1 MLVRLNKSKKCSI
14 MFLGDT
20 MKERIIFHIDVNNAF
35 LSWTAVKLLLEGYDK
50 DIRKIPSIIGGDE
63 KQRHG
68 IVLAKSPIAK
78 KYNISTAET
87 IYQAKRKCPYLQVFP
102 PDYKWYSEK
111 SKELF
116 QYLSKYSPVMEQ
128 FSIDECFMDMTGTNY
143 LYKNYLELAH
153 RIKEEIKTKFG
164 YTVNIG
170 IGNNKLCAK
179 MASDFEKPDKVHT
192 LFKNE
197 VQSKLWP
204 LAVGDLFMVGKST
217 KEMLNKLNI
226 HTIGELATTDDKIL
240 ERHFKNQA
248 AYLKKASWGIDET
261 KVEPRKSTTTSI
273 STSETLPHDCADK
286 EKLKEILLSFTEE
299 LTSELRQRHQY
310 AKTVAVIYKNNQF
323 INYSAQSK
331 LENLS
336 NNTKEIYKLVV
347 EIFEKSYREDPIR
360 LIGVRLADLSATKEK
375 QLNIFEM
382 QSQEKADVDDVQKT
396 IDDINRKFGK
406 SIVAPASLKMIGKK
420 KSQKLSKH

>member
-1 MLVRLNKSKKCSI
+1 M
-14 MFLGDT
+14 GDT

-35 LSWTAVKLLLEGYDK
+35 LSWTAVKLLLSGHDK

-78 KYNISTAET
+78 KYHINTAET
-87 IYQAKRKCPYLQVFP
+87 IYQAKKKCPSLQVFP

-143 LYKNYLELAH
+143 LYKDYVELAH
-153 RIKEEIKTKFG
+153 KIKEEVKIKFG

-170 IGNNKLCAK
+170 IANNKLCAK

-192 LFKNE
+192 LFKDE
-197 VQSKLWP
+197 IQTKLWP
-204 LAVGDLFMVGKST
+204 LAVGELFMVGKST
-217 KEMLNKLNI
+217 REILNKLNI
-226 HTIGELATTDDKIL
+226 YTIGQLANTDDKIL
-240 ERHFKNQA
+240 QRNFKNQA
-248 AYLKKASWGIDET
+248 TYLKKASWGIDDT
-261 KVEPRKSTTTSI
+261 KVEPRTDKTTSI
-273 STSETLPHDCADK
+273 SVSETLPHDCTDK
-286 EKLKEILLSFTEE
+286 DKLKEILLSFAEE
-299 LTSELRQRHQY
+299 TTSELRRQRQY
-310 AKTVAVIYKNNQF
+310 AKTVAVFYKNNQF

-331 LENLS
+331 LENPS
-336 NNTKEIYKLVV
+336 NNIKEIYKLVI
-347 EIFEKSYREDPIR
+347 EIFEKSYKEDPIR
-360 LIGVRLADLSATKEK
+360 LIGVRLADLSTTKEK
-375 QLNIFEM
+375 QLNIFEVEP
-382 QSQEKADVDDVQKT
+382 QERENEDAIQKT

-406 SIVAPASLKMIGKK
+406 SIVAPASLKMIGNKRK
-420 KSQKLSKH
+420 QKLSKH